1 MNTVQRSSS
10 NLVRVMWLA
19 VALATFTALAYL
31 LMVWNVLGIGDLQ
44 MNEKPAGIIYFAAG
58 CYLVGGLLILLRK
71 RWLLLFGA
79 FINAMVVLFF
89 FNLYQNR
96 PDVIFSPGGLISKI
110 LQIAL
115 EIALIYVIVLLWK
128 SGKNENPGHRA

>member
-1 MNTVQRSSS
+1 MNTVQQS
-10 NLVRVMWLA
+10 NSNIIRWMWLA
-19 VALATFTALAYL
+19 VGLAVFTALTYV
-31 LMVWNVLGIGDLQ
+31 LMVWNVLGVGDLQ
-44 MNEKPAGIIYFAAG
+44 MDEKPAGIIYFAAA
-58 CYLVGGLLILLRK
+58 CYLIGGLLILLRN

-89 FNLYQNR
+89 FNMYQNR
-96 PDVIFSPGGLISKI
+96 PAVILSPGGLISKI

-115 EIALIYVIVLLWK
+115 EIALIYVIVLVWK

>member
-1 MNTVQRSSS
+1 VNTVQRSRS
-10 NLVRVMWLA
+10 NLVPVMWLA

-31 LMVWNVLGIGDLQ
+31 LMVWNVLGVGDLQ
-44 MNEKPAGIIYFAAG
+44 MDEKPAGIIYFAAG

-89 FNLYQNR
+89 FSLYQNR
-96 PDVIFSPGGLISKI
+96 PAVIFSPGGMISKI

-115 EIALIYVIVLLWK
+115 EIALIYVIVLIWK
-128 SGKNENPGHRA
+128 SKKNENPGH